1 MENNWLRQDG
11 KPTLITG
18 PCSAETEEQVLDA
31 AKQLAKDPR
40 VDYFRA
46 GIWKPRT
53 RPGSFE
59 GIGKEGLEWLKLAK
73 QEFGLKTAT
82 EVATPE
88 HIEQALKAD
97 IDLLWVGAR
106 TTVNPF
112 AVQEVADALKGT
124 DKVVL
129 IKNPLNPDLALWI
142 GSMERL
148 QNAGIN
154 KLGVIHRGFSLHG
167 NTKYRNQPL
176 WKIPIEFKRNFPQ
189 IPIICDP
196 SHILGSR
203 DGLWE
208 IAQDAL
214 NLKFEG
220 LMIEAH
226 PTPDQAW
233 SDATQQ
239 VTPSELIKILDALEL
254 RDIVSKD
261 GSFKTQ
267 IGELRDEIN
276 EVDDQLLQLLAQRMT
291 ITNKIGHLKH
301 DHNVAVL
308 QTSRWGEILKEVVS
322 KSIQLELNPKFT
334 EAIFKEV
341 HQESVKLQ
349 NDIVN
354 ELSEQK

>member
-1 MENNWLRQDG
+1 MDNSWLRKDG

-18 PCSAETEEQVLDA
+18 PCSAETEAQVMEA
-31 AKQLAKDPR
+31 AKQLSVDPR

-59 GIGKEGLEWLKLAK
+59 GIGKEGLAWLQNAK
-73 QEFGLKTAT
+73 KEYGLKTAT

-88 HIEQALKAD
+88 HIEQALEAD
-97 IDLLWVGAR
+97 VDLLWVGAR

-167 NTKYRNQPL
+167 KSRYRNQPL
-176 WKIPIEFKRNFPQ
+176 WKIPIEFKRQFPDV
-189 IPIICDP
+189 PIICDP

-203 DGLWE
+203 ERIWE

-214 NLKFEG
+214 NLQFEG

-226 PTPDQAW
+226 PTPDDAW
-233 SDATQQ
+233 SDASQQ
-239 VTPSELIKILDALEL
+239 VTPRALIKILDALEL
-254 RDIVSKD
+254 RNTSSHD
-261 GSFKTQ
+261 GSFETQ
-267 IGELRDEIN
+267 ITELREEI
-276 EVDDQLLQLLAQRMT
+276 DQLDHNVLQLLSQRMGVVE
-291 ITNKIGHLKH
+291 KIGQLKN

-308 QTSRWGEILKEVVS
+308 QTSRWGEILKDVVS
-322 KSIQLELNPKFT
+322 RSIQLDLNPKFT
-334 EAIFKEV
+334 ESIFKEV
-341 HQESVKLQ
+341 HQESVNIQ

-354 ELSEQK
+354 ELAKES